1 MSGTLVAAMANE
13 DEDNP
18 VPSLEVPGPVAFERA
33 SESVIATGQFDAVNQ
48 VGAISSS
55 PLLVGG
61 VTDPA
66 ESSLNVASAV
76 PNAFDSSRAVH
87 RASLRVGQ
95 TKNELPLKTVV
106 MIAGGVVLAGILLSL
121 LLFR

>member
-1 MSGTLVAAMANE
+1 MENE

-18 VPSLEVPGPVAFERA
+18 VPSLEVPGPVAFELA
-33 SESVIATGQFDAVNQ
+33 SESVIATGKFGASKQ

-55 PLLVGG
+55 PLLVAGFA
-61 VTDPA
+61 VPA

-76 PNAFDSSRAVH
+76 PSSYDSSRADH
-87 RASLRVGQ
+87 RASLRIGQ
-95 TKNELPLKTVV
+95 TSKKELPLKTVV
-106 MIAGGVVLAGILLSL
+106 MIAGAVVLGGILLSL